1 VVRRALGIFFHPE
14 DGGYMFL
21 RNVGWLSTDYT
32 ALYPERKEL
41 FITTAMETQ
50 ILAHKYIS

>member
-1 VVRRALGIFFHPE
+1 MSNYSPGEVLLHVGVLLGSFFDRE

-32 ALYPERKEL
+32 A
-41 FITTAMETQ
+41 
-50 ILAHKYIS
+50 